1 MNWEKEYVSILILV
15 LLILIIDRLLS
26 RHKLPI
32 NDYLF
37 KMKGK
42 KLGETF

>member
-15 LLILIIDRLLS
+15 LLTLIINRLLL

-37 KMKGK
+37 KTSEKN
-42 KLGETF
+42 

>member
-1 MNWEKEYVSILILV
+1 MSVVNWEKEYVSILILV
-15 LLILIIDRLLS
+15 LLILIINRLLL
-26 RHKLPI
+26 RHKLSI

-42 KLGETF
+42 ITR

>member
-1 MNWEKEYVSILILV
+1 MNWEKEYVSILTLV
-15 LLILIIDRLLS
+15 LLTLIIDRLLL

-42 KLGETF
+42 KLGKTF